1 MKFLILF
8 LLLVSQS
15 ALACDVQDLRKEV
28 LAQFEKGMP
37 MENYLGDQRAKT
49 NIKDIQVTDS
59 LMNIRGESLFMS
71 KLVFNILWANGVKE
85 EKEILM
91 AAVVDLA
98 TCKLE
103 KFEDGEVLGS
113 SISSR

>member
-28 LAQFEKGMP
+28 LAQFEKVMP
-37 MENYLGDQRAKT
+37 MENYLGEQQAK
-49 NIKDIQVTDS
+49 ISMKDVLVTDN
-59 LMNIRGESLFMS
+59 LMNIRGENFFMS

-85 EKEILM
+85 EKEVLM